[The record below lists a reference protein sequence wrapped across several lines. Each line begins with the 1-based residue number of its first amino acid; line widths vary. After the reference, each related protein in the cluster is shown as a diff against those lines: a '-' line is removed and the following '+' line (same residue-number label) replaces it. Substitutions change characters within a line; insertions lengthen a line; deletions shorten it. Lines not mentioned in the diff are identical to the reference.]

1 MERIGERLIEASSSQ
16 AVARDLR
23 RRLLVWRQRHG
34 EHLKRFERLERLTRR
49 RFGHD
54 SLPTEDLP
62 LPVRLAALEQMLEGH
77 LR

>member
-1 MERIGERLIEASSSQ
+1 MDRIGERLIEASSSQ

-34 EHLKRFERLERLTRR
+34 EHVKRLGRLERQVRR

-62 LPVRLAALEQMLEGH
+62 LPVRIAALENALETR
-77 LR
+77 L

>member
-1 MERIGERLIEASSSQ
+1 MTEYECQSNQ
-16 AVARDLR
+16 QFARDMR
-23 RRLLVWRQRHG
+23 RRLLVWRQRYG
-34 EHLKRFERLERLTRR
+34 EHLKRFERLERMARR

-62 LPVRLAALEQMLEGH
+62 LPVRLAAMERVLENH

>member
-23 RRLLVWRQRHG
+23 RRLLVWRQRHC
-34 EHLKRFERLERLTRR
+34 ERLKLFERLERIARR

-54 SLPTEDLP
+54 ALPTEDLP
-62 LPVRLAALEQMLEGH
+62 LPVRLAALEQMLENH